1 VEYRKAAKIAKTNML
16 KLETLQQLALKT
28 NYVNYVMKNWLPTGT
43 IIMIPVNF
51 VVGCVMVATVD
62 LVSLETERIYC

>member
-1 VEYRKAAKIAKTNML
+1 ML
-16 KLETLQQLALKT
+16 KLENLQQLALKT
-28 NYVNYVMKNWLPTGT
+28 NYVNYAMKNWLPTGT

-62 LVSLETERIYC
+62 SVNLETERIYC